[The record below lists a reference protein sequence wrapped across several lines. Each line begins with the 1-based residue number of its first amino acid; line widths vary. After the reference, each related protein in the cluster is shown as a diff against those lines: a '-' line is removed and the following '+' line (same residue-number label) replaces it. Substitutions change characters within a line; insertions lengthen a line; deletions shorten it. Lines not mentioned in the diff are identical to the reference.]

1 MDRPYWYYNYVAF
14 YLKIIIIVKT
24 IFHMSCRCAYL
35 DGPLNTGV
43 NAWAVA
49 IKAAK
54 ATVVDSFIVILF
66 VLLLFLTRRNNS
78 WLSYRFNLSW
88 VLMLGEL
95 DATSRK
101 KRMLLRLVW
110 CAWCGDEWARNNFA
124 RIYIVSRRFSTY
136 VIPLQSKR
144 NKIKKDFQQFKLIVA
159 YFASINQSKK
169 QITSTTERRRETR
182 SNNKKRNN
190 LARGRKNDHH

>member
-1 MDRPYWYYNYVAF
+1 MLLYNFERMDRPYWYYNYVAF

-101 KRMLLRLVW
+101 KRMLLRLV
-110 CAWCGDEWARNNFA
+110 
-124 RIYIVSRRFSTY
+124 
-136 VIPLQSKR
+136 
-144 NKIKKDFQQFKLIVA
+144 
-159 YFASINQSKK
+159 
-169 QITSTTERRRETR
+169 
-182 SNNKKRNN
+182 
-190 LARGRKNDHH
+190 

>member
-14 YLKIIIIVKT
+14 YLKIIIIVT

-78 WLSYRFNLSW
+78 WFVLSVQSLL

-95 DATSRK
+95 DASRK

-159 YFASINQSKK
+159 Y
-169 QITSTTERRRETR
+169 R
-182 SNNKKRNN
+182 
-190 LARGRKNDHH
+190 

>member
-14 YLKIIIIVKT
+14 YLKIIIIVT

-66 VLLLFLTRRNNS
+66 VLFYCFLEGETTVGM
-78 WLSYRFNLSW
+78 SYRFNLSW
-88 VLMLGEL
+88 
-95 DATSRK
+95 
-101 KRMLLRLVW
+101 
-110 CAWCGDEWARNNFA
+110 C
-124 RIYIVSRRFSTY
+124 
-136 VIPLQSKR
+136 
-144 NKIKKDFQQFKLIVA
+144 
-159 YFASINQSKK
+159 
-169 QITSTTERRRETR
+169 
-182 SNNKKRNN
+182 
-190 LARGRKNDHH
+190 